1 MSWLKPTTWLAVL
14 CRQVAAHRFWL
25 ALVLALFGTVLLH
38 GLWLWLEALTAAQ
51 EHFLGRGLGIVA
63 TWVAFGLQFAW
74 PVLILT
80 FGVLGMWQRWRG
92 DSVFRRMQRQS
103 SQGFEQ
109 LSW

>member
-51 EHFLGRGLGIVA
+51 EHFLGRGLGVVA
-63 TWVAFGLQFAW
+63 TWAAFGCNL
-74 PVLILT
+74 
-80 FGVLGMWQRWRG
+80 LG
-92 DSVFRRMQRQS
+92 
-103 SQGFEQ
+103 
-109 LSW
+109 LC